1 MLGFSMNSPI
11 TTEQSEHKQIARL
24 SELDD
29 ATLSN
34 IQIPSGWCPLDDRG
48 LICVSGEEAEV
59 FLQGQL
65 TQDMALVKKGQSFF
79 AAHCTPKGR
88 ILFLFFCGFWQ
99 GQFYLDL
106 PLELEATA
114 LKRLMMYKL
123 RAKVILESAANKVAR
138 SALWGDAMR
147 ISLQDAGW
155 EVPEEAGATT
165 QSANGL
171 LTCVSKGC
179 WRLMSSSSYAKDLRD
194 QLSLQTPPSLQAW
207 LMSSVRAGEP
217 EVLAVTTD
225 TWIPQMLNLDLLQ
238 GVSFKK
244 GCYTGQEI
252 VARAHFLGRVKR
264 RMRLF
269 AYVGDTPPVP
279 GQNLQFNIE
288 DSANLDRNVLL
299 ESQVNEVDEENIN
312 SAQVVRAVELQ
323 TGQGWVLA
331 VTKLPV
337 NDKPKSSDHTRSE
350 NIL

>member
-1 MLGFSMNSPI
+1 MTTPI
-11 TTEQSEHKQIARL
+11 STVLTEHKKRFRL

-29 ATLSN
+29 AILAN
-34 IQIPSGWCPLDDRG
+34 FHIPSGWCSLDDRG
-48 LICVSGEEAEV
+48 LICASGEEAEV

-65 TQDMALVKKGQSFF
+65 TQDMARVKQGHSLL

-88 ILFLFFCGFWQ
+88 VLFLFLCGFWQ

-106 PLELEATA
+106 PSELEATA

-123 RAKVILESAANKVAR
+123 RAKVILESAGNRVAR

-147 ISLQDAGW
+147 IFLQDAGW
-155 EVPEEAGATT
+155 DVPEEPGATT
-165 QSANGL
+165 HSVDGL
-171 LTCVSKGC
+171 LACMSKGR
-179 WRLMSSSSYAKDLRD
+179 WVLMSSTSYAKDLRD
-194 QLSLQTPPSLQAW
+194 QLSLKFTPSLQAW
-207 LMSSVRAGEP
+207 LISCVRSGEP
-217 EVLAVTTD
+217 EVVGLTTD

-269 AYVGDTPPVP
+269 AYEGDATPAP

-288 DSANLDRNVLL
+288 DTALL
-299 ESQVNEVDEENIN
+299 GGQESVESHVNEVDEDSID
-312 SAQVVRAVELQ
+312 SAQVVHAVELQ
-323 TGQGWVLA
+323 PGHGWVLA
-331 VTKLPV
+331 VAKLPV
-337 NDKPKSSDHTRSE
+337 NDKPKLSE
-350 NIL
+350 NTPSENVR